1 MCVCVCVCVAARH
14 THTSKIYDRQN
25 FDCLQLIFFRN
36 FSDDDLS
43 VKAYSHDRRDSSS
56 KSDKEGDR
64 SKDRGTD
71 NRRDEGARGREK
83 ERGKERHKEGERE
96 GEEKEER
103 GQIMRGFDKTT
114 NPTRRER
121 DKSDTA
127 SPHRGSGTGAG
138 TGAGGGTGSIST
150 FSDVGGI
157 NLSGGSAGSGLS
169 HSAATAASQRDHL
182 DDMSARRKSWQ
193 KEVDTH
199 EASLG
204 LQRAVM
210 IKEKRKLDDEQDLLR
225 KKQSTEDSGDYGG
238 AGYNISV
245 ISPMNAV
252 ADLRSKLRELES
264 EMDEMRIQSKSA
276 QQDIRDLQ
284 RSLDWEKEVSL

>member
-1 MCVCVCVCVAARH
+1 M
-14 THTSKIYDRQN
+14 
-25 FDCLQLIFFRN
+25 
-36 FSDDDLS
+36 
-43 VKAYSHDRRDSSS
+43 KAYSHDRRDSSS
-56 KSDKEGDR
+56 KSDKESQR
-64 SKDRGTD
+64 QKDRGVDT
-71 NRRDEGARGREK
+71 REDEGTRGMEK
-83 ERGKERHKEGERE
+83 ERDREKGRHNEGERGGE
-96 GEEKEER
+96 GKDDR
-103 GQIMRGFDKTT
+103 GQILRGFDHTT

-121 DKSDTA
+121 DKSDTT

-138 TGAGGGTGSIST
+138 TGGGGTGSIST

-169 HSAATAASQRDHL
+169 HSAAASQRDHL

-276 QQDIRDLQ
+276 EQDIRDLQ
-284 RSLDWEKEVSL
+284 RSLDREKEVSL

>member
-1 MCVCVCVCVAARH
+1 M
-14 THTSKIYDRQN
+14 
-25 FDCLQLIFFRN
+25 
-36 FSDDDLS
+36 
-43 VKAYSHDRRDSSS
+43 KAYSHDRRDSSS

-64 SKDRGTD
+64 SKDTGAD
-71 NRRDEGARGREK
+71 NREDGRTREREK
-83 ERGKERHKEGERE
+83 EREKERHKEGERE
-96 GEEKEER
+96 GEGKDDR
-103 GQIMRGFDKTT
+103 GQIFRGFDKTT

-121 DKSDTA
+121 DKTDTT
-127 SPHRGSGTGAG
+127 SPHRGSGTVAG
-138 TGAGGGTGSIST
+138 TGAGGGGGTGSIST

-169 HSAATAASQRDHL
+169 YSAAACQRDHL

-199 EASLG
+199 EANLG

-245 ISPMNAV
+245 ISPMNAL

-264 EMDEMRIQSKSA
+264 EMDEMRIKSKSA
-276 QQDIRDLQ
+276 EQDIRDLQ
-284 RSLDWEKEVSL
+284 KSLDREKEVSL

>member
-1 MCVCVCVCVAARH
+1 MCVCVWQHVAIIDKTLTA
-14 THTSKIYDRQN
+14 SN
-25 FDCLQLIFFRN
+25 AFLFRN

-56 KSDKEGDR
+56 KSDKESQR
-64 SKDRGTD
+64 QEDRGVDT
-71 NRRDEGARGREK
+71 REDERTRGREREK
-83 ERGKERHKEGERE
+83 EKGRYNEGERE
-96 GEEKEER
+96 GEWKDDR
-103 GQIMRGFDKTT
+103 GQILRGFDKTT

-121 DKSDTA
+121 DKSDTT
-127 SPHRGSGTGAG
+127 SPHRGSSTGAG
-138 TGAGGGTGSIST
+138 TGGGTGSIST

-169 HSAATAASQRDHL
+169 HSAAASQRDHL

-199 EASLG
+199 EANLG

-276 QQDIRDLQ
+276 EQDIRDLQ
-284 RSLDWEKEVSL
+284 RSLDREKEVSL